1 MTKNKI
7 LVTGANGQLGSEIRE
22 LSVNQADFDF
32 IFTDIEELDILNL
45 QDIKNFAEQNIIASI
60 INCAAYTAVDK
71 AEEDQT
77 SAYNINVS
85 GVENLKN
92 VAKMLQIPFIHIST
106 DYVFD
111 GKNYKPYV
119 ETDAT
124 NPQSVYGR
132 TKLEGEQKALEYTK
146 TVIVRTA
153 WLYSSYGN
161 NFVKTILRI
170 ATENSQIKV
179 VFDQVGSPTYARD
192 LASAVLQINK
202 EILLEDNTNFG
213 IYHYSNEGVCSWY
226 DFSKQIIDYKGITC
240 DVVPVLSEE
249 FKRPAP
255 RPYYSVLDKSKIK
268 KNFKISIPHWT
279 DSLKQCL
286 DLLGKNQ

>member
-32 IFTDIEELDILNL
+32 IFTDVEELDILNL

-202 EILLEDNTNFG
+202 EVLLEDNTNFG

-286 DLLGKNQ
+286 DLLEKNQ